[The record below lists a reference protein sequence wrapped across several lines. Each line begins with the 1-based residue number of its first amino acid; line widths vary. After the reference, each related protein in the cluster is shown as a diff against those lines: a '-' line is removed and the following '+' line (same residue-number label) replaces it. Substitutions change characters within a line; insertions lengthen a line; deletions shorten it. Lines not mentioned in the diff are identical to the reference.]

1 MDLGRTLVGFD
12 ARDVDGGVELT
23 VRTRSS
29 NEGALRP
36 EVLVRSA
43 FADAALEGRLLDGV
57 DVFRLG
63 QWHEEEDGS
72 LVEAL

>member
-1 MDLGRTLVGFD
+1 MDLGRTLVGFA

-23 VRTRSS
+23 VDTRSS

-43 FADAALEGRLLDGV
+43 FAGPALAGRALEGV
-57 DVFRLG
+57 EVFRLG
-63 QWHEEEDGS
+63 QWHGEEDGS